1 MLNKILSFTKQLI
14 AIPSTKENPEEL
26 KKVLEVAEREIGEGF
41 TVERFESNNTPSLLF
56 YNSPKRPAKFKVILN
71 AHLDVVPAKPE
82 FYTPYEEGEKLYG
95 RGADDMKA
103 AAAVEILVFKELA
116 KKLKYPIAL
125 QLVTDEEIGGNNGTK
140 YQIEKGVRGDFAIAG
155 EPTNFGV
162 NNKAKGIVWGKINVT
177 GVAAHGAYVWQG
189 QNALWTAKRILD
201 RIEKTFPVLK
211 KEEWKTTFNLAKI
224 ETSNQTFNKV
234 PDDAV
239 ISFDVRFIPEDEN
252 TILKT
257 LETLIATDGK
267 LELIEKE
274 PPHIADE
281 NNLFVKNLRQATE
294 KVTGKFGA
302 VIVKHGASDL
312 RHFSGAGVPGV
323 TFGPIG
329 AGLHTDAEWVDIRSL
344 ENYYKILEQFLL
356 SI

>member
-1 MLNKILSFTKQLI
+1 MLNKILSLTKRLI
-14 AIPSTKENPEEL
+14 TIPSTKESPPLL
-26 KKVLEVAEREIGEGF
+26 KKVLEVAESEIGKDF
-41 TVERFESNNTPSLLF
+41 TVERFEKNGVPSLLF
-56 YNSPKRPAKFKVILN
+56 YNAPSRPEMFKIILN

-82 FYTPYEEGEKLYG
+82 FYTPFEKDGKLYG
-95 RGADDMKA
+95 RGTDDMKA
-103 AAAVEILVFKELA
+103 AAAVEILVFRSLA

-140 YQIEKGVRGDFAIAG
+140 YQIEKGVLGHFAIAG

-162 NNKAKGIVWGKINVT
+162 NNKAKGIVWGRIKIK

-189 QNALWTAKRILD
+189 KNALWGAKRILD
-201 RIEKTFPVLK
+201 RIEKALPVLT
-211 KEEWKTTFNLAKI
+211 KEEWKTTFNLARI
-224 ETSNQTFNKV
+224 ETANQTFNKV

-239 ISFDVRFIPEDEN
+239 ISFDVRYIPEDEA
-252 TILKT
+252 TIVEKLQA
-257 LETLIATDGK
+257 LIGSDGE

-281 NNLFVKNLRQATE
+281 SNPFVKNLRLATK
-294 KVTGKFGA
+294 KVTGKLGD

-329 AGLHTDAEWVDIRSL
+329 AGLHTDAEWVDMKSL
-344 ENYYKILEQFLL
+344 EDYYKILEAFLL